1 MQNLSVA
8 QKTAQTARAN
18 QASVLPGAPQVIFT
32 HWREALHG
40 SGLARHLQAAHEH
53 GMGRFLEFCTLSGRS
68 VTRPSASNFLS
79 DAHRRRLAPPDGQW
93 EQGLDWFFVSGRL
106 SAFIKADSGPSAGP
120 GAFQAVLPGPPA
132 DRR

>member
-32 HWREALHG
+32 HWREALHS
-40 SGLARHLQAAHEH
+40 SGLARHLQAAYEH
-53 GMGRFLEFCTLSGRS
+53 GIGRFLEFCTLSGQS

-79 DAHRRRLAPPDGQW
+79 DAHRRRLAPPDGRW
-93 EQGLDWFFVSGRL
+93 EQGLDWFFCQWPALSLHKGRFRAERRAWRFSGCL
-106 SAFIKADSGPSAGP
+106 A
-120 GAFQAVLPGPPA
+120 
-132 DRR
+132 